1 MTPGRAAS
9 PPNKPRSAP
18 SSPQEGAGAAANA
31 GGGVGSSSTCQPR
44 DSRPVPLSASD
55 SALHGRG
62 AAAAAAA
69 ASAAATP
76 AAPKSAADVRLYELQ
91 LHVAALER
99 RQIEREHEL
108 GTLVRHTKQFAALE
122 VGRTRREYEAALAE
136 KDAEVDGFRRELDA
150 LIDEMGLLVE
160 AAREQ
165 AAQAMAAA
173 A

>member
-1 MTPGRAAS
+1 M
-9 PPNKPRSAP
+9 
-18 SSPQEGAGAAANA
+18 
-31 GGGVGSSSTCQPR
+31 
-44 DSRPVPLSASD
+44 
-55 SALHGRG
+55 
-62 AAAAAAA
+62 
-69 ASAAATP
+69 
-76 AAPKSAADVRLYELQ
+76 RLYELQ
-91 LHVAALER
+91 LHVAAPER

-165 AAQAMAAA
+165 AAQAQATVLVGFSTIICWQPGAGRVRVA
-173 A
+173 TRRTLHGRSGVSGGVRNSR

>member
-1 MTPGRAAS
+1 MSTRRRLPSTHTDAAGIVARSSLVMITPVDAAVKMTS
-9 PPNKPRSAP
+9 CS
-18 SSPQEGAGAAANA
+18 
-31 GGGVGSSSTCQPR
+31 
-44 DSRPVPLSASD
+44 
-55 SALHGRG
+55 
-62 AAAAAAA
+62 A
-69 ASAAATP
+69 ASASTSFMDARASGNLP
-76 AAPKSAADVRLYELQ
+76 SRSSAAPKSAADVRLYELQ

-122 VGRTRREYEAALAE
+122 VGRTRREYKAALAE

-165 AAQAMAAA
+165 AAQAQAAA

>member
-1 MTPGRAAS
+1 MPLERISEMLASLQEEAHALMRGANLAHAAALRQ
-9 PPNKPRSAP
+9 P
-18 SSPQEGAGAAANA
+18 EGAAAVA
-31 GGGVGSSSTCQPR
+31 AAAAAAAVSAAPE
-44 DSRPVPLSASD
+44 SAS
-55 SALHGRG
+55 A
-62 AAAAAAA
+62 AATAAAAAA

-76 AAPKSAADVRLYELQ
+76 AAPKSAGDVRLYELQ
-91 LHVAALER
+91 LHVAALVR

-165 AAQAMAAA
+165 AAQAQAAA

>member
-1 MTPGRAAS
+1 MRAA
-9 PPNKPRSAP
+9 
-18 SSPQEGAGAAANA
+18 AAAA
-31 GGGVGSSSTCQPR
+31 AAV
-44 DSRPVPLSASD
+44 SAAPE
-55 SALHGRG
+55 SA
-62 AAAAAAA
+62 AAAATAAAAAA

-76 AAPKSAADVRLYELQ
+76 TAPKSAADVRLYELQ

-165 AAQAMAAA
+165 AAQAQAAA